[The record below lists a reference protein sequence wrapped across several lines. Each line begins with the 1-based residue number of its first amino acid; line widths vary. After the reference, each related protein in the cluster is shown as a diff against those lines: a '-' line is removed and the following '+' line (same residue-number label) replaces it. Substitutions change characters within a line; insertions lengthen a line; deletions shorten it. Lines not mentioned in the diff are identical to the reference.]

1 MTVTVPSST
10 APAVRRW
17 LFNQLTAVL
26 APDPNNARA
35 SLLVCVDG
43 PGPEQPDDI
52 VSISGT
58 ARTFE
63 KGSFVGNGG
72 AGWLRE
78 RYTITVEID
87 VFRGGDDPLTVAER
101 GQALADGVIAVVRSD
116 LTLGGNV
123 LISSPQSDDGAGEW
137 DENHLGRHW
146 TQTVTVS
153 CFAQI

>member
-1 MTVTVPSST
+1 MNIPSST
-10 APAVRRW
+10 VPAVRRW
-17 LFNQLTAVL
+17 LFNQLTSAL
-26 APDPNNARA
+26 TPDPNNARA

-43 PGPEQPDDI
+43 PGPNEPDDI
-52 VSISGT
+52 VSIGSVN
-58 ARTFE
+58 RTFE
-63 KGSFVGNGG
+63 KGSFVGSGG

-78 RYTITVEID
+78 RYTITIEID
-87 VFRGGDDPLTVAER
+87 CYRGGDDPLAVAER
-101 GQALADGVIAVVRSD
+101 AQVLADGVVAVVRSD

-123 LISSPQSDDGAGEW
+123 LISTPLSDDGSGEW